1 MQQVKPVISAAPSRW
16 SYRLQRLM
24 LTPLFRVVL
33 RFVVPFVIVFA
44 AVSAWFAD
52 QERRDRVVLWVADI
66 RASIETRPEFM
77 VNVMAIDGASLE
89 IAEDIREIVQI
100 DFPVSSFDLN
110 LEEIRAQVA
119 GLSPVED
126 AALRIRPGG
135 VLQVNVTERLP
146 EMVWRTGHGLELL
159 DGQGRFVA
167 PLDSRADQ
175 SNLPLIAGDGADK
188 QVPEA
193 LALIRAAG
201 PLGPRLRGLV
211 RMGERRWDVVL
222 DRDQRILLP
231 EEGAVQALERMIA
244 LNQVQDVLGRDL
256 VTVDMRI
263 AARPTI
269 RLSPKAVEEWWQIR
283 KTTLE
288 AGEN

>member
-52 QERRDRVVLWVADI
+52 QERRDRAVLWVADI

-146 EMVWRTGHGLELL
+146 EMVWRTGHGLDLL

>member
-1 MQQVKPVISAAPSRW
+1 VQQVKPVISAAPSRW

-52 QERRDRVVLWVADI
+52 QERRDRAVLWVADI

-146 EMVWRTGHGLELL
+146 EMVWRTGHGLDLL